1 MVKARVASGKRA
13 RATLAS
19 PKTTRTKTAGRRSPG
34 VAAAPAI
41 ILVKPQLGE
50 NIGFAARAMANFG
63 LTDLRLVAP
72 RDGWPNDKA
81 HAAAAGAAFVVDQA
95 TVHDSVEGAI
105 GELNF
110 VLASTARPREMVKTV
125 FGPESAAADLRQRG
139 ERGERTGVL
148 FGPERSGLDN
158 DMITLADAIL
168 IAPVSP
174 AFASLSLPQAVLL
187 FGYEWLKAESVPPP
201 LGRVTAFDGPATEG
215 IAFPGTRA
223 ATRAELLGLFKHL
236 EAELD
241 QAGFLYPAEKHPS
254 MVRAIRNMFHRMG
267 ATEQDVRTWRGIV
280 AALSE
285 HRMGRGKKVS

>member
-1 MVKARVASGKRA
+1 
-13 RATLAS
+13 
-19 PKTTRTKTAGRRSPG
+19 

-81 HAAAAGAAFVVDQA
+81 HASAAGAAFVVDQA
-95 TVHDSVEGAI
+95 TVYDSVESAI

-125 FGPESAAADLRQRG
+125 LGPESAAAELRHRG
-139 ERGERTGVL
+139 ERAERTGVL

-158 DMITLADAIL
+158 DTIALADAIL
-168 IAPVSP
+168 TAPVSP
-174 AFASLSLPQAVLL
+174 GFASLSLPQAVLL
-187 FGYEWLKAESVPPP
+187 FGYEWLKTESAAPP
-201 LGRVTAFDGPATEG
+201 LGRATAFDGPATEG
-215 IAFPGTRA
+215 IAFPGTRP
-223 ATRAELLGLFKHL
+223 ATKVELIALFKHL

-241 QAGFLYPAEKHPS
+241 QAGFLYPSEKRPS

-280 AALSE
+280 ASLSG
-285 HRMGRGKKVS
+285 HRAGRGKKVS